1 MITIGTIP
9 LTNVQDSEYFGEIEI
24 GTPPQK
30 FTVIYDTGSS
40 NLWVPSSQCDASK
53 YPSCGNHTLYSEKD
67 STSYKANGEKFTLP
81 YGSGVCSGFLSQ
93 DDVSLGG
100 IKAPG
105 LTFGEVTQQPGQI
118 WSVAE
123 FDGICGLGY
132 PGIAVDKVTPPF
144 DALMNAKVLDSD
156 EFSFYLSTQH
166 GSDKA
171 TSVLVLGGV
180 NSQYFTGNF
189 TYLPV
194 QKFMF
199 NQGYWLIHGDD
210 IKVDG
215 SSMSACGG
223 LLSKSCNFVVDT
235 GTSIITGPSKK
246 LNPIM
251 EKIGEV
257 KQDCSNIDK
266 LPTIQ
271 FTLAGKDFDLEPE
284 FYVLKIADGQ
294 GGYECE
300 LGMQSMDQLGLWI
313 LGDPFLRKYYTV
325 FDRAN
330 DRVGF
335 ALATQQN

>member
-1 MITIGTIP
+1 M
-9 LTNVQDSEYFGEIEI
+9 
-24 GTPPQK
+24 
-30 FTVIYDTGSS
+30 
-40 NLWVPSSQCDASK
+40 PSSQCDASK
-53 YPSCGNHTLYSEKD
+53 YPSCGNHTLYSEKES
-67 STSYKANGEKFTLP
+67 STYVSNGEKFTLP

-100 IKAPG
+100 IKASG
-105 LTFGEVTQQPGQI
+105 LTFGEVTQQPGQV
-118 WSVAE
+118 WSIAE

-132 PGIAVDKVTPPF
+132 PGIAVDKVVPPF
-144 DALMNAKVLDSD
+144 DALMNAKALDSD

-180 NSQYFTGNF
+180 DSKYFSGNF

-215 SSMSACGG
+215 QSTSACGG
-223 LLSKSCNFVVDT
+223 LLSKSCDFVVDT
-235 GTSIITGPSKK
+235 GTSILTGPSKK
-246 LNPIM
+246 LNPII

-257 KQDCSNIDK
+257 AQDCSNIDK
-266 LPTIQ
+266 LPAIQ

-300 LGMQSMDQLGLWI
+300 LGMQAMDQLGLWI

-335 ALATQQN
+335 ALANQQN

>member
-1 MITIGTIP
+1 
-9 LTNVQDSEYFGEIEI
+9 
-24 GTPPQK
+24 
-30 FTVIYDTGSS
+30 
-40 NLWVPSSQCDASK
+40 
-53 YPSCGNHTLYSEKD
+53 
-67 STSYKANGEKFTLP
+67 
-81 YGSGVCSGFLSQ
+81 
-93 DDVSLGG
+93 
-100 IKAPG
+100 
-105 LTFGEVTQQPGQI
+105 
-118 WSVAE
+118 
-123 FDGICGLGY
+123 
-132 PGIAVDKVTPPF
+132 
-144 DALMNAKVLDSD
+144 
-156 EFSFYLSTQH
+156 
-166 GSDKA
+166 
-171 TSVLVLGGV
+171 
-180 NSQYFTGNF
+180 
-189 TYLPV
+189 
-194 QKFMF
+194 
-199 NQGYWLIHGDD
+199 
-210 IKVDG
+210 
-215 SSMSACGG
+215 MSACGG

-257 KQDCSNIDK
+257 AQDCSNIDK